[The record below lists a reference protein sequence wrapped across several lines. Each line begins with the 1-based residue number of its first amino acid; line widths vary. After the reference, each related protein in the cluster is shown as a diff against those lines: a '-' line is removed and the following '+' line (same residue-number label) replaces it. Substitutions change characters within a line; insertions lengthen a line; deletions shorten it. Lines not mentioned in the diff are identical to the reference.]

1 MRRAFLPIAFL
12 LALMLGCA
20 QQAGGTPAQPAPP
33 DYSYDLLIK
42 DVSTLPQNVYIGDN
56 YTVMVHVQRYGMYAP
71 TAYRLR
77 IFDSDRALYDGIVS
91 KPGLMETFSF
101 NYTDADDAP
110 HNIRAYVE
118 SADILHSEPPL
129 SLENNFLQRTVHPQP
144 LGYYGA
150 CYACMHLYY
159 DAVSYSMRQAQSI
172 NMTRG
177 FTVHRVGLYLRS
189 ATEAPCG
196 APVIVEITRDNG
208 GRPGEVISSSSI
220 NGAEVGHEPGW
231 HYAQFQNLTLP
242 AGKYWI
248 AARMGT
254 TDSYGVQWARS
265 EGNPYGEMYD
275 TMAMDLTDWP
285 AWDYKLFDFVFQV
298 Y

>member
-1 MRRAFLPIAFL
+1 MRHALLPIAFI

-20 QQAGGTPAQPAPP
+20 QQGEAQPSQPTVP
-33 DYSYDLLIK
+33 DYTYDLLVK
-42 DVSTLPQNVYIGDN
+42 DISTQPQKVYIGDN
-56 YTVMVHVQRYGMYAP
+56 YTVMVYVQRYGMYAP
-71 TAYRLR
+71 SAYRLR
-77 IFDSDRALYDGIVS
+77 VFDSDEALYDGIVS

-118 SADILHSEPPL
+118 SADMLHSEPPL
-129 SLENNFLQRTVHPQP
+129 SLENNFLQRTVYPQP
-144 LGYYGA
+144 LGYYSG

-159 DAVSYSMRQAQSI
+159 DAVSYAMRQAQAI

-189 ATEAPCG
+189 AASTTTD
-196 APVIVEITRDNG
+196 APVIIEICRDDGN
-208 GRPGEVISSSSI
+208 RPGEVIASSSI
-220 NGAEVGHEPGW
+220 NGAEVGHDPAW
-231 HYAQFQNLTLP
+231 HYAQFGNLTLP
-242 AGKYWI
+242 AGRYWI
-248 AARMGT
+248 VARMDT

-265 EGNPYGEMYD
+265 EGNPYGEEYD

-285 AWDYKLFDFVFQV
+285 EWGYKLFDFVFQI